1 MALAS
6 RLKNRIEIFR
16 RERIE
21 GTLGDTYEDKPLKKV
36 WADIMPAGAGKKSQ
50 EAETERVE
58 NKFKI
63 IVRKTD
69 IKHTDFIMFE
79 GEKYEIEYITR
90 NFNDNS
96 YLEIFTTLTRR

>member
-21 GTLGDTYEDKPLKKV
+21 GTLGDTYEDKSLKKV

-50 EAETERVE
+50 E
-58 NKFKI
+58 
-63 IVRKTD
+63 
-69 IKHTDFIMFE
+69 
-79 GEKYEIEYITR
+79 EKLKE
-90 NFNDNS
+90 
-96 YLEIFTTLTRR
+96 